1 MNRQENNK
9 TLIILFICAVPVI
22 IWLALIIAGCYE
34 QDIKLFELLDRL
46 TVAVNNPT
54 HIVFNE
60 YSLKA
65 VLIFL
70 FLYAM
75 GIGVYFS
82 SRENR
87 RPGEEHGSARWGNVK
102 SIVRRYADKNSS
114 SNIILTQNMRLGL
127 NAKKHRRN
135 LNVLVVGGSGA
146 GKTRFYAKPN
156 LMQCNTSFIV
166 ADPKGEM
173 LRSIAPLLIE
183 KGYDIKVFNLIEP
196 ENSDGYNPFVYIR
209 KDEDVIRLISN
220 LIQNT
225 TPKNAQQNDPFWEKS
240 EIALDSA
247 LMLYLLHEAP
257 PEEQTF
263 EMLMFLIENAA
274 TVEDDEDGYQSPV
287 DILFN
292 GLEEEKP
299 EHIAVKQYKIFKQA
313 SGKTAKS
320 ILISAAVRLAAFNLP
335 EIAKMTSYDNIDI
348 GSLGE
353 RKRAIFCVIPD
364 NDNSFNYL
372 VGMLYTQAFQA
383 LYFNA
388 DSNHGGELPVP
399 VHIVMDEFANVALPD
414 NFERILATMRS
425 RRISVSI
432 IIQNMAQ
439 LKALFKD
446 SWENITGNCDTLL
459 YLGGNEQSTHE
470 YISKMLGKETIDTR
484 TRGITKGQHGS
495 SNTNYQNAG
504 RELLTLDEVRLLDNS
519 NALIFIRGERPLI
532 DKKFDILSHP
542 NIAKTADGK
551 AIPYK
556 HSKSG
561 KYLRSDLS
569 FTIKEDLSNI
579 KLLEVDGDNVKSIDF
594 VNPQE
599 QKHNQILEVSDNE
612 KSEHTENNDE
622 NQKDTEH
629 IEES

>member
-1 MNRQENNK
+1 MNRQENQK
-9 TLIILFICAVPVI
+9 TIYILLGILSVFV
-22 IWLALIIAGCYE
+22 IWLALMVAGCYE
-34 QDIKLFELLDRL
+34 EDIKLFELLDRL
-46 TVAVNNPT
+46 TAAMNNPA
-54 HIVFNE
+54 HITLNK

-102 SIVRRYADKNSS
+102 SVVKRYMDKDSYK
-114 SNIILTQNMRLGL
+114 NIILSQNMRLGL

-183 KGYDIKVFNLIEP
+183 NGYDIKVFNLIEP

-209 KDEDVIRLISN
+209 KDEDVIKLISN

-225 TPKNAQQNDPFWEKS
+225 TPKNASQNDPFWEKS

-274 TVEDDEDGYQSPV
+274 TVEDEDESGYQSPV
-287 DILFN
+287 DILFQ
-292 GLEEEKP
+292 GLEDEKP
-299 EHIAVKQYKIFKQA
+299 EHIAVRQYKIFKQA

-335 EIAKMTSYDNIDI
+335 EIAKMTSYDNLDI
-348 GSLGE
+348 GTLGE
-353 RKRAIFCVIPD
+353 RKQAIFCVIPD

-388 DSNHGGELPVP
+388 DNNHGGELPIP

-551 AIPYK
+551 AVPYK
-556 HSKSG
+556 HSKSE
-561 KYLRSDLS
+561 KYLRNDLS
-569 FTIKEDLSNI
+569 FTINEDLSNI
-579 KLLEVDGDNVKSIDF
+579 KLLEVDGDNVKTFDF
-594 VNPQE
+594 ANPQTKQTE
-599 QKHNQILEVSDNE
+599 ILEVTDNE
-612 KSEHTENNDE
+612 KSEHNSENCESTENSP
-622 NQKDTEH
+622 QG
-629 IEES
+629 